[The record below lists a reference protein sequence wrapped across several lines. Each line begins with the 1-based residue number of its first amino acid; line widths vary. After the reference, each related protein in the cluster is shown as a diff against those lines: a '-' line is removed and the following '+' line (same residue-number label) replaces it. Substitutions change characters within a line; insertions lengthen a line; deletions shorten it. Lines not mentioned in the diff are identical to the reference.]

1 MGDAGLFGRSCLS
14 HRIREGL
21 LTTENIPFYFESGEV
36 KRIHSYLVGDAAFLL
51 GVHMMKSF
59 DPAPAAGT
67 PEKEYNKR
75 ILLARRVIERAFGR
89 LKSRWIFCK
98 RKTCWN
104 TPDFCR
110 GN

>member
-1 MGDAGLFGRSCLS
+1 VKAGAPACVGDAGLFGRSCLS

-59 DPAPAAGT
+59 DPVPAAGT
-67 PEKEYNKR
+67 PEKEYNTH
-75 ILLARRVIERAFGR
+75 ILVVRHVSCTDSRGITYGSCRVPLEV
-89 LKSRWIFCK
+89 
-98 RKTCWN
+98 
-104 TPDFCR
+104 
-110 GN
+110 